1 MVFLFH
7 WANVNPPPTG
17 IAVLRARGAEEGR
30 MGCLL
35 GLLLLLLLLLWL
47 LLLRLFVVG
56 RSGAAE

>member
-1 MVFLFH
+1 VVFLFH

-35 GLLLLLLLLLWL
+35 ALLLLLLLWL